1 MIVVSEYTLWGEEQW
16 IGKVKVPDGI
26 LAWPMVRFAWS
37 KDLES
42 YAGGNVATGRAS
54 HSGEVEGDDP
64 DEYG

>member
-1 MIVVSEYTLWGEEQW
+1 
-16 IGKVKVPDGI
+16 
-26 LAWPMVRFAWS
+26 MVRFAWS